1 MAAHT
6 HRGEYESGA
15 TLSVP
20 ELAVYAVA
28 LGYAVGG
35 GLLALA
41 AEAAGEPWLRT
52 AAASVGPSVL
62 VLIGALGLRLGRY
75 SQRAWRVVSGW
86 YVAGVAVA
94 TAGLAWLVAVE
105 AGTWGGAGGVSRL
118 VPAALGTEAMVVV
131 GSLGGALGFAAGAWR
146 ARAVRRRHAPPR
158 LLGAIDEAAWL
169 FDPDRERTLYVNPG
183 YEGVFGQPAAALESD
198 PTALVEAVHPDDRE
212 ELRTQLDALA
222 EGSPIEVELRVD
234 PGEGYTRWAWLSGRP
249 LYRDGR
255 LDAVACIARDITT
268 RRTHRER
275 LVSLHDATRRL
286 FRAETETEA
295 ASIATEAAEEVLG
308 LRANT
313 IWLHDAE
320 RDELVPAAAT
330 EAVETEEQSLPTF
343 KSGDSLAWE
352 VFESGEAQ
360 VYDDVRTA
368 PGGQH
373 APTRSEVVLPLGEF
387 GVFMAGST
395 TTERFE
401 GWQVSLGKVLAANVE
416 VALARIERE
425 RALEESRRALQQRNE
440 RLDEFTSV
448 VSHDLRNPLAVARG
462 HLEFV
467 REESDSESIGKID
480 AALQRMETLIDD
492 LLTLAREGEAIDD
505 LQRVDLSA
513 QVEQC
518 WSSVETDGAHLRV
531 DGEGTIL
538 ADSNR
543 LAQLFENLFRNAVEH
558 GSTGSRTKS
567 DDAVEHGSTSP
578 APGEQDAGEHG
589 STGSRTKSDDAG
601 SGASEPSVADTPDDA
616 VEHGSTSPTPGE
628 QDAGE
633 HGSAEDRASTEGR
646 DAGDRPVADTPSVTI
661 TVGTLPDG
669 EGFYVEDDG
678 PGIPADQREAV
689 FEAGYSTASEGTGFG
704 LSIVQTIAEAHGW
717 TVTVTEGRQGG
728 ARFEVRGVS
737 FAE

>member
-6 HRGEYESGA
+6 HRGGYESGG

-20 ELAVYAVA
+20 ELAVYAIA
-28 LGYAVGG
+28 IGYAVAG

-41 AEAAGEPWLRT
+41 AEAAGEPWLLT
-52 AAASVGPSVL
+52 AAASVGPPVL
-62 VLIGALGLRLGRY
+62 VLVGALALRRTGY
-75 SQRAWRVVSGW
+75 SWYAWRVVSGW
-86 YVAGVAVA
+86 YVASIGVA
-94 TAGLAWLVAVE
+94 TAALAWLVVGGVGAV
-105 AGTWGGAGGVSRL
+105 WGGPGGVPAL
-118 VPAALGTEAMVVV
+118 VPSTLGVGSMVVA
-131 GSLGGALGFAAGAWR
+131 GSLGGAPGFAAGVWR
-146 ARAVRRRHAPPR
+146 ARAVRRRRAPTR
-158 LLGAIDEAAWL
+158 LLGAVDQAAWL
-169 FDPDRERTLYVNPG
+169 FDADRSRTLYVNPG
-183 YEGVFGQPAAALESD
+183 YEGLFGRPATELESD
-198 PTALVEAVHPDDRE
+198 PTALLQAVHPDDRE

-222 EGSPIEVELRVD
+222 EGTPIEIELRVD
-234 PGEGYTRWAWLSGRP
+234 PEGGYTRWAWLSGRP

-255 LDAVACIARDITT
+255 LDALACIARDITT

-286 FRAETETEA
+286 FRAETEAEA
-295 ASIATEAAEEVLG
+295 ARIATEAAEEVLG

-313 IWLHDAE
+313 IWLYDGE
-320 RDELVPAAAT
+320 RDELVPTAAT
-330 EAVETEEQSLPTF
+330 DAADADERSLPTF

-352 VFESGEAQ
+352 VFESGEPQ

-368 PGGQH
+368 PGGKQ
-373 APTRSEVVLPLGEF
+373 APTRSEVILPLGEF

-416 VALARIERE
+416 VALARIDRT

-467 REESDSESIGKID
+467 REESDSESVGKID

-492 LLTLAREGEAIDD
+492 LLTLAREGEAIDE
-505 LQRVDLSA
+505 LQRVDLA
-513 QVEQC
+513 AHAEQC
-518 WSSVETDGAHLRV
+518 WNGVETDGGRLRI
-531 DGEGTIL
+531 DGGGTVM

-543 LAQLFENLFRNAVEH
+543 LAQLFENLFRNSVEH
-558 GSTGSRTKS
+558 GSTDERVT
-567 DDAVEHGSTSP
+567 
-578 APGEQDAGEHG
+578 
-589 STGSRTKSDDAG
+589 
-601 SGASEPSVADTPDDA
+601 
-616 VEHGSTSPTPGE
+616 
-628 QDAGE
+628 
-633 HGSAEDRASTEGR
+633 AEDR
-646 DAGDRPVADTPSVTI
+646 DAGDQQVADGGSVTV
-661 TVGTLPDG
+661 TVGMLPDG
-669 EGFYVEDDG
+669 DGFYVEDDG

-717 TVTVTEGRQGG
+717 TITATEGSDGG
-728 ARFEVRGVS
+728 ARFEIRGVS
-737 FAE
+737 MGD